1 MPSRV
6 KHVFEEEVMV
16 FMPTRLPMGSRIML
30 ANLGSMSL
38 MFYKVQFKSI
48 GFILEKWNPKSVT
61 LQDMFRSIMMALE
74 VAMIEPRTQVGGVH
88 VILNMEGLTLSHI
101 CQFSPSFAKI
111 VTDFVQVLLLLIKLC
126 SLFFSLQYFFCRHAL
141 PFV

>member
-1 MPSRV
+1 MRFLEFEKLRV
-6 KHVFEEEVMV
+6 KKV
-16 FMPTRLPMGSRIML
+16 LC
-30 ANLGSMSL
+30 SL
-38 MFYKVQFKSI
+38 
-48 GFILEKWNPKSVT
+48 LEKWNPKSVT

-111 VTDFVQVLLLLIKLC
+111 VTDFVQV
-126 SLFFSLQYFFCRHAL
+126 R
-141 PFV
+141 